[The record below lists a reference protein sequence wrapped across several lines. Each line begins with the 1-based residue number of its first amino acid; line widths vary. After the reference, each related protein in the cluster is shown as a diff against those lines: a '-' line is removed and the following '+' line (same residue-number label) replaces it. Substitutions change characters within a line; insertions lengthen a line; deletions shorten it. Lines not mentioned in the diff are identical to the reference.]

1 MVTISLDEYGEF
13 EKNENKPLFIA
24 GLIFDDFRGGKIGRI
39 TLEWAEQVKTDE
51 KDR

>member
-24 GLIFDDFRGGKIGRI
+24 GLILMIWI
-39 TLEWAEQVKTDE
+39 KTM
-51 KDR
+51 RY